1 MKILTDKFKR
11 KTVTAGLLSILAV
24 VAVFAVAC
32 GGTETVV
39 HTVVVKEQVPGETV
53 IQTVVVEKEVQVAGE
68 TVVQTVVVEREVE
81 VAGET
86 VIQTVVVEREVEVA
100 GETVVQT
107 VVVEKEVPVEV
118 VVVEEVEVEK
128 EVEVVVT
135 ATPEGMMEEVMME
148 AIDIPDSKSQP
159 GHVIFADVG
168 SALGSISGNGGS
180 LPDAPLQ
187 GDR

>member
-32 GGTETVV
+32 GGTETVIQ
-39 HTVVVKEQVPGETV
+39 TVVVKEQVPGETV

-68 TVVQTVVVEREVE
+68 TVVQTVVVEKEVQ

-100 GETVVQT
+100 GLNRR
-107 VVVEKEVPVEV
+107 
-118 VVVEEVEVEK
+118 
-128 EVEVVVT
+128 
-135 ATPEGMMEEVMME
+135 
-148 AIDIPDSKSQP
+148 
-159 GHVIFADVG
+159 ADRR
-168 SALGSISGNGGS
+168 S
-180 LPDAPLQ
+180 
-187 GDR
+187 